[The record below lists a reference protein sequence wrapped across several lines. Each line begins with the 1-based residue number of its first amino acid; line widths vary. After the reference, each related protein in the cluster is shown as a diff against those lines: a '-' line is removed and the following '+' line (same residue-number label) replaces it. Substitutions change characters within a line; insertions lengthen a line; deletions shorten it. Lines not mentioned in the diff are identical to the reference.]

1 MNAPANTSGRRTVN
15 LTALGEGGS
24 PVSLSDRLARARH
37 DSYTAENPAPSALN
51 LKGAG
56 SVSAAILKLD
66 VTQVQLFDK
75 NPRRFHNE
83 NYEDIAASMEAQG
96 QTQPLPVTQRE
107 PNGPYIISA
116 GGNTRLEWMKR
127 RFEQTKDPEHRY
139 AYFYYTPYRDEA
151 QLIAQHLTENLSRG
165 EMKFWECAVGVVDL
179 IKLLKEQ
186 EGQNLTLRDL
196 EEKLR
201 TKGLRL
207 GRTMLSRYTF
217 AVDRLHSL
225 GPALE
230 ALTGLSVSETFMP
243 RLNLAAKLASKFGV
257 DEETS
262 WATLFTPALER
273 AGQAYLTASE
283 KVLPASEICDS
294 CEVALADKIGHS
306 VHEVRTMLGVLRKG
320 DQTLLDLKAA
330 IASASHG
337 SSFVQADG
345 RQEDGAERSEA
356 PAQASKPQRPSEV
369 QAHQPARPQAP
380 TTTVT
385 HSVHTVDKTPGAL
398 PHDEIQAVSQA
409 TASTAANLQER
420 FKQELTVLCDLAG
433 IADLLVWRDQLPLG
447 FFIDYPTPGDSRH
460 AISTVSS
467 NDQVGLIARTSK
479 SVVFWSLMRLSG
491 QSDPENAGAL
501 DPTSNF
507 YRAMAD
513 ENFDNQWMEGLD
525 MGTTLRD
532 DDVLV
537 LATKPEYPAIGWLMK
552 VIYTIRELNTKN

>member
-15 LTALGEGGS
+15 LTALGEAAA
-24 PVSLSDRLARARH
+24 PVNLSDRLARARH
-37 DSYTAENPAPSALN
+37 DSYSAENPSPSAVN

-56 SVSAAILKLD
+56 SVNAAILKLD

-83 NYEDIAASMEAQG
+83 NYEDIAASLEAQG

-116 GGNTRLEWMKR
+116 GGNTRLAWLKR
-127 RFEQTKDPEHRY
+127 RYEQSKDPEHRY
-139 AYFYYTPYRDEA
+139 AYFYYTPYKNEA

-201 TKGLRL
+201 TQGLRL

-217 AVDRLHSL
+217 AVDRLYSL

-230 ALTGLSVSETFMP
+230 SLTGLSVSETFMP
-243 RLNLAAKLASKFGV
+243 RLNLAAKLGAKFGL
-257 DEETS
+257 DEESS
-262 WATLFTPALER
+262 WANLFTPALER
-273 AGQAYLTASE
+273 AGQAYLTATE
-283 KVLPASEICDS
+283 KVLPASDICDS

-330 IASASHG
+330 IATPSASTT
-337 SSFVQADG
+337 FVQGEGQQDASA
-345 RQEDGAERSEA
+345 GAEALAQQQVKHQQRSSNT
-356 PAQASKPQRPSEV
+356 PTL
-369 QAHQPARPQAP
+369 QPVRPQVP
-380 TTTVT
+380 TTNSQ
-385 HSVHTVDKTPGAL
+385 SVHTVDKTPGTTSQG
-398 PHDEIQAVSQA
+398 EIHHAP
-409 TASTAANLQER
+409 ASAGSPDANLRER

-447 FFIDYPTPGDSRH
+447 FFIDYPAPGDARH
-460 AISTVSS
+460 AVSTVSS
-467 NDQVGLIARTSK
+467 TDQAGLIARTSK

-513 ENFDNQWMEGLD
+513 ENFDNQWMESLD